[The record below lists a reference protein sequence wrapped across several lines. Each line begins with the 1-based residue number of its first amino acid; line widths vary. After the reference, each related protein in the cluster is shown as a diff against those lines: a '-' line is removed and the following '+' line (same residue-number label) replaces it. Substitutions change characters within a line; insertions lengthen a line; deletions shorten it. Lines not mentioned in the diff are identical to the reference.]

1 MQWDLIVECL
11 VPTLKLIFYWGRE
24 PCTLCPSNPSLRG
37 FTVHSL
43 YIWALQFVYLTAK
56 TTFLPKSLQWARNS
70 KKSGELSDGFR
81 LMFEIFNASVGPSD
95 TV

>member
-70 KKSGELSDGFR
+70 KKWGAFR
-81 LMFEIFNASVGPSD
+81 WLPKFSMHQKDHQIPSD
-95 TV
+95 NS